1 MHIDAWLLAK
11 TSHDRGPHTKNF
23 REAKH
28 LIDNLLPPC
37 TLLHF
42 YLDGF
47 ISHDLAL
54 HLHNSLAKYVA
65 ASDPATIKDCANFY
79 TAVVNTLPLGQHWAP
94 SVLSHIKL
102 HTPSEFAPLVIVSD
116 LISLK
121 IQGKSIKV
129 LKKCKKKSWKDE
141 IEAIDV

>member
-42 YLDGF
+42 YLAGF
-47 ISHDLAL
+47 ISTWPCTASPQLFG
-54 HLHNSLAKYVA
+54 KVA

-94 SVLSHIKL
+94 SVLSHIIL
-102 HTPSEFAPLVIVSD
+102 HTPSEFAPLLIVSD

-121 IQGKSIKV
+121 IQGKSIKI
-129 LKKCKKKSWKDE
+129 LKKCKKKFWKDE